1 MMNQQQM
8 LANNGKLAENKEA
21 ICLFNN
27 RRKKSNC
34 QRTFRTNKRKQ
45 QVAMAAQQKRLK
57 QKQASQQQPLKQH
70 QSEKQV
76 QPMSENGRKL
86 GEIEAE
92 TRELNQR
99 LPKDERLR
107 EKRKLVWTPE
117 RLWKLEKNKRELA
130 LLNKSESRNLHRRSR
145 AEYKLSTCTKYAIST
160 GRTIFQEHSVGA
172 NQRKSSMD
180 WVGTLL
186 LLTLVASGLGHWSL

>member
-1 MMNQQQM
+1 MKPPPPPPPPNSFYLQHSMGPNDAMMQQQFH
-8 LANNGKLAENKEA
+8 A
-21 ICLFNN
+21 
-27 RRKKSNC
+27 
-34 QRTFRTNKRKQ
+34 T
-45 QVAMAAQQKRLK
+45 QQKRLAMMQQRLAMMQQTQLTQQHK
-57 QKQASQQQPLKQH
+57 QQQQH
-70 QSEKQV
+70 QWQRQQHQERQV
-76 QPMSENGRKL
+76 SANERKL

-160 GRTIFQEHSVGA
+160 G
-172 NQRKSSMD
+172 
-180 WVGTLL
+180 
-186 LLTLVASGLGHWSL
+186 